1 MMGAE
6 RRSMVMSEEIKEST
20 AYHEAG
26 HAVVGRLVPEHDP
39 VYKVSI
45 IPRGRALGVTMYL
58 PEQDRVSMSKQHLE
72 SMISSLYGG
81 RLAEELIYGKEKV
94 STGASNDIERATEIA
109 RKMVTQWGFSEKLG
123 PMLYAEDEGE
133 VFLGRSVTQ
142 TKHMSD
148 DTAKLIDDEVR
159 QIIDRNYERA
169 RQIIM
174 DNMDIM
180 HAMKDALMKYETI
193 DAGQIDDLM
202 ARKPVIREPA
212 GWGEQSKT
220 PSAPEVKAEP
230 EAKAEESTAET
241 ASSDVA
247 TASEKKTLNNIT
259 LTLNPDLFGV
269 LCLQEY
275 IFRMLKISHADKQ
288 LELHSPVVMG
298 ILNTTPD
305 SFSDGGRYVDL
316 DVALAR
322 AQQMIDLGVAIIDI
336 GGESTRPGA
345 PDVALE
351 EELQRVIPLIKAIRK
366 QNAEVWISIDTSK
379 AEVMRQALAAG
390 ADLINDVRALQ
401 SRELLK

>member
-1 MMGAE
+1 
-6 RRSMVMSEEIKEST
+6 
-20 AYHEAG
+20 
-26 HAVVGRLVPEHDP
+26 
-39 VYKVSI
+39 
-45 IPRGRALGVTMYL
+45 
-58 PEQDRVSMSKQHLE
+58 
-72 SMISSLYGG
+72 
-81 RLAEELIYGKEKV
+81 
-94 STGASNDIERATEIA
+94 
-109 RKMVTQWGFSEKLG
+109 
-123 PMLYAEDEGE
+123 
-133 VFLGRSVTQ
+133 
-142 TKHMSD
+142 
-148 DTAKLIDDEVR
+148 
-159 QIIDRNYERA
+159 
-169 RQIIM
+169 
-174 DNMDIM
+174 
-180 HAMKDALMKYETI
+180 
-193 DAGQIDDLM
+193 M
-202 ARKPVIREPA
+202 AD
-212 GWGEQSKT
+212 QSKT
-220 PSAPEVKAEP
+220 PSEPEVKAEP

-259 LTLNPDLFGV
+259 FNFKPRLVRFCV
-269 LCLQEY
+269 CREY

-401 SRELLK
+401 EPELLK